1 MARTAVTFRDLS
13 LQVQAAIREHALT
26 ALETAANEMTSQVKR
41 RTREPTAWPRD
52 VKGSWNYDIDKDRL
66 EARIGSPLQ
75 ESYWEELGTGEYAIN
90 RDGRKGW
97 WVYVE
102 GSTGPT
108 KSREILTKEEA
119 EQRAAYLRSKGLDAH
134 ISNGRPPGRP
144 MQRAFD
150 EEKQNIIAVIE
161 DEVKRLE
168 DAKNG

>member
-1 MARTAVTFRDLS
+1 MAANVTFRDLS

-52 VKGSWNYDIDKDRL
+52 VKGSWNYDIDKDRM
-66 EARIGSPLQ
+66 EARIGSPLE

-97 WVYVE
+97 WVYVKGE
-102 GSTGPT
+102 NGPT
-108 KSREILTKEEA
+108 KSTKQYTYEEA
-119 EQRAAYLRSKGLDAH
+119 LQMMASMRADGLDAH
-134 ISNGRPPGRP
+134 ISQGRPPGRP

-168 DAKNG
+168 DEKNG